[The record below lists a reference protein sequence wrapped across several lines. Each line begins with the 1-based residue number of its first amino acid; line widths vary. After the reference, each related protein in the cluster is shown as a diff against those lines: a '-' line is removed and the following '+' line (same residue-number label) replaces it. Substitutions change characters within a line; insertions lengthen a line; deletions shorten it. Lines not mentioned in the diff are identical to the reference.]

1 MTDSEILEEI
11 NLLEELVNSMDE
23 ALRDLELRSQWID
36 CNEQIPTLGS
46 YVLVS
51 NPGCPVKFASLR
63 KRSLTPTRTPELC
76 WHVAGESIQICPY
89 ASFTHWKQLPAPP
102 KDPSD

>member
-1 MTDSEILEEI
+1 MTDAELLEEI
-11 NLLEELVNSMDE
+11 TILEELVNSMD
-23 ALRDLELRSQWID
+23 ASLRDLELRSQWID
-36 CNEQIPTLGS
+36 CDEQIPTLGT

-76 WHVAGESIQICPY
+76 WRLIIAKVWVQI
-89 ASFTHWKQLPAPP
+89 PADPP
-102 KDPSD
+102 FLNRSCLI